1 MIVRVTD
8 KHRGICDHGIIP
20 CCPHIVEGEIAE
32 GSPTTKAN
40 NLSVARVGDLVT
52 HNCPHCGTGHIIT
65 GSQKTLT
72 DELPTARLGDYVKY
86 PGGQGVIVTASP
98 DVKVV

>member
-1 MIVRVTD
+1 MIARVTD

-20 CCPHIVEGEIAE
+20 CCPHIVEGEIIV

-40 NLSVARVGDLVT
+40 SLSVARLGDSVI
-52 HNCPHCGTGHIIT
+52 HDCPHCGVGHISM
-65 GSQKTLT
+65 GSPNILT
-72 DELPTARLGDYVKY
+72 DGLPTARLGDSVTY
-86 PGGQGVIVTASP
+86 PGGSGVIVTASP